1 MQKST
6 IYLLISIL
14 FLFSNC
20 RKLVQD
26 EFPGFEQKTTINSI
40 FGADSILQLHLST
53 TNKMSHDS
61 LSVVENAEVHLFKN
75 DVFIQKLNYT
85 TGGIY
90 LSTQKIEPQN
100 TYRCEVDLP
109 NKGLTTSSCFVPKS
123 ATLKNVLLNPK
134 AWIDSDGMLR
144 PSIMFTIKN
153 DTTINNY
160 YEARINVFQTNGITT
175 SDTIFYITGDDTIII
190 YAPDGKLDFRYEK
203 TIALELFTNES
214 NSDITKIINFSSF
227 SWGTSRKA
235 YRLELRTISYA
246 YFKYAQS
253 FKLYEKGRYPEFGTG
268 TIVPYNLY
276 SNIQNGYGIFA
287 AYATTYSDTLFAD

>member
-1 MQKST
+1 MKNP
-6 IYLLISIL
+6 LALFISVVL
-14 FLFSNC
+14 LFSNC
-20 RKLVQD
+20 RKLAQD
-26 EFPGFEQKTTINSI
+26 EFPDFEQKTTINSI
-40 FGADSILQLHLST
+40 FASDSILQLHLST

-109 NKGLTTSSCFVPKS
+109 NKGLTTSSCFVPQS
-123 ATLKNVLLNPK
+123 TPLINVLLNPN
-134 AWIDSDGMLR
+134 AWIDNDGILR

-153 DTTINNY
+153 DTTIDNY
-160 YEARINVFQTNGITT
+160 YEARISV
-175 SDTIFYITGDDTIII
+175 YITSEIGSDAEYYHD
-190 YAPDGKLDFRYEK
+190 KSF
-203 TIALELFTNES
+203 ALELFTNNNAT
-214 NSDITKIINFSSF
+214 NSTITKTIKIQPN
-227 SWGTSRKA
+227 SWGTMRFA
-235 YRLELRTISYA
+235 YKLELRTVSYT
-246 YFKYAQS
+246 YYKYVQS
-253 FKLYEKGRYPEFGTG
+253 LRLYEKGRYPEFDTG
-268 TIVPYNLY
+268 IIVPSNLF